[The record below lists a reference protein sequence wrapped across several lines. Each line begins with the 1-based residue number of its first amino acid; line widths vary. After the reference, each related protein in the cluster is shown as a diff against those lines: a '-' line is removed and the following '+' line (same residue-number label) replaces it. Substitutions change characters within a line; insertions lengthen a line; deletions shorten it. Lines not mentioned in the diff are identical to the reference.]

1 MYASSGLILYLSGAL
16 CQTVAFIS
24 ITPAGPFPVICCA
37 FLLSGFGLSLQHAH
51 ANGFTAALNSPT
63 KMGIMHGTYG
73 RNLPH
78 SLEELHRLTQC
89 IVRKAL
95 GL

>member
-1 MYASSGLILYLSGAL
+1 MYASSGLILHLSGAL

-78 SLEELHRLTQC
+78 SLEELHPLTQC